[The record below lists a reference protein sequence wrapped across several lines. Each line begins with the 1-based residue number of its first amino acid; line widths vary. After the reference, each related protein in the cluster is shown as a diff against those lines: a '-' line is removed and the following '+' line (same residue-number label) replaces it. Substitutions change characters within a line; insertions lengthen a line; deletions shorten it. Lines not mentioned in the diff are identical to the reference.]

1 MMVIKEDLIMWFINF
16 LIKNSQAVVVIQT
29 LSITNNQLKNYI
41 NQLLGNVKQ
50 RAVYSRFKDNIRGA
64 DLADM
69 QLISKLNK
77 GFKFL
82 LRVINFFSNYAQVI
96 PLKDSKGV
104 SIAFQKNIR

>member
-1 MMVIKEDLIMWFINF
+1 MMDIKEDLIIWFMNF

-29 LSITNNQLKNYI
+29 LSIINNQLKNYI

-50 RAVYSRFKDNIRGA
+50 GTVYSRFKDSIRGA

-82 LRVINFFSNYAQVI
+82 LRVINIFSNYAQVI

>member
-1 MMVIKEDLIMWFINF
+1 MVYTFFDKKSEG
-16 LIKNSQAVVVIQT
+16 SAVNIE
-29 LSITNNQLKNYI
+29 LKYHEQLADELQKPI
-41 NQLLGNVKQ
+41 IRKCKK
-50 RAVYSRFKDNIRGA
+50 RTAYSRFKDNIRGA

-82 LRVINFFSNYAQVI
+82 LRVINIFSNYAQVI